1 MTMIRISPK
10 LSLPLAFV
18 TQTAA
23 VIARKGGGKTYLAQ
37 KLAEQMLGAG
47 AQVIVCD
54 PVGNWY
60 GLRLKADG
68 RTDSGLPVYIFGG
81 EYADIPIT
89 VDSGREI
96 ARLLATK
103 PISAVLDVSRFRKG
117 ERERFMTAFAEEF
130 FHLKKTHRSPVH
142 LFIEE
147 AQVFVPQMTQGRG
160 PETAKML
167 GAFEDIV
174 RLGRNYGIGCTMI
187 SQRPQ
192 SVNKQVL
199 SQTECLFALQI
210 TGPHERKAIDEWVTE
225 HGVDRKLVGELPSLQ
240 QGEAFFWS
248 PGWLRIFERIRIEPK
263 TTYDASSTP
272 EVGAK
277 AAKPVE
283 LSTKEIE
290 QLGSELKQS
299 VERAKSEDP
308 RELKKQIVELRAELA
323 KRAPAVPA
331 PVVDKAATEK
341 AVNAAIARTRR
352 DIEKA
357 YAPLVKLVTTFVEKA
372 AGAIPAA
379 IEYEI
384 DNIPA
389 PGWMPIEDMVASKVQ
404 QEMARSEVPL
414 RRPDPHANGSAGDS
428 KLGRAERAIL
438 QAIAQRHPA
447 PSTRGQIS
455 RLSGYSIKS
464 SSFSNALSAL
474 RTANLIDG
482 YSDEVRATDAGL
494 KTAGPLPPVPSG
506 KALFTFWS
514 QKLEK
519 AERIMLDVIIRHGGK
534 GVDRET
540 LSAESGY
547 SITSSSF
554 SNALSALR
562 TLELIEGKNHL
573 LASAE
578 FFQ

>member
-1 MTMIRISPK
+1 MIRLSVA
-10 LSLPLAFV
+10 LSLPIAFV

-23 VIARKGGGKTYLAQ
+23 IIARKGGGKTYVAT
-37 KLAEQMLGAG
+37 KLAEQMLAAD

-68 RTDSGLPVYIFGG
+68 KTESGLPVYIFGG
-81 EYADIPIT
+81 EYADVPIT

-160 PETAKML
+160 PEAAKML

-174 RLGRNYGIGCTMI
+174 RLGRNYGVGATMI

-199 SQTECLFALQI
+199 SQTECLIALQI

-248 PGWLRIFERIRIEPK
+248 PGWLRQFLRIKIERK
-263 TTYDASSTP
+263 LTYDASSTP
-272 EVGAK
+272 EAGAK
-277 AAKPVE
+277 LVKPVQ
-283 LSTKEIE
+283 LSPKEIAE
-290 QLGSELKQS
+290 LGTALQQS
-299 VERAKSEDP
+299 VEKAKAEDP
-308 RELKKQIVELRAELA
+308 RELRKEIADLKRELA
-323 KRAPAVPA
+323 KKTPVAA
-331 PVVDKAATEK
+331 PVIDKAAIEK
-341 AVNAAIARTRR
+341 AVSDAIAKTRR

-357 YAPLVKLVTTFVEKA
+357 YAPLVKMVTAFAEKVS
-372 AGAIPAA
+372 GAIPAA
-379 IEYEI
+379 IEYTPVDEVFK
-384 DNIPA
+384 
-389 PGWMPIEDMVASKVQ
+389 EVQ
-404 QEMARSEVPL
+404 V
-414 RRPDPHANGSAGDS
+414 
-428 KLGRAERAIL
+428 
-438 QAIAQRHPA
+438 
-447 PSTRGQIS
+447 
-455 RLSGYSIKS
+455 
-464 SSFSNALSAL
+464 SAL
-474 RTANLIDG
+474 RPTVQRFERMATLSVKAEGNGHTAIGESGLRRMMIALAQRNGLNARQLG
-482 YSDEVRATDAGL
+482 VRAGMSSSSGTFGTYLAKGRTNGWLDGSRDRLVITDAGL
-494 KTAGPLPPVPSG
+494 AALGSYDPLPTGRELLNYWLRQLGDSG
-506 KALFTFWS
+506 AGRMLSVLADAYPKALS
-514 QKLEK
+514 K
-519 AERIMLDVIIRHGGK
+519 AELGERASISHSSGTFG
-534 GVDRET
+534 T
-540 LSAESGY
+540 YLSK
-547 SITSSSF
+547 
-554 SNALSALR
+554 LR
-562 TLELIEGKNHL
+562 TLELIEGKGEL
-573 LASAE
+573 RASEE

>member
-1 MTMIRISPK
+1 MIRLSLS
-10 LSLPLAFV
+10 LSLPIAFV

-23 VIARKGGGKTYLAQ
+23 IIARKGGGKTYAAT
-37 KLAEQMLGAG
+37 KIAEQMLAAG
-47 AQVIVCD
+47 AQIVVCD

-68 RTDSGLPVYIFGG
+68 KTESELPVYIFGG
-81 EYADIPIT
+81 EYADVPIT
-89 VDSGREI
+89 ADSGREI

-160 PETAKML
+160 PEAAKML
-167 GAFEDIV
+167 GAFEDII
-174 RLGRNYGIGCTMI
+174 RLGRNYGVGATMI

-199 SQTECLFALQI
+199 SQTECLIALQI

-248 PGWLRIFERIRIEPK
+248 PGWLRKFERIKIERK
-263 TTYDASSTP
+263 LTYDASSTP

-277 AAKPVE
+277 IAKPVQ
-283 LSTKEIE
+283 LSPKEIAE
-290 QLGSELKQS
+290 LGTALQQS
-299 VERAKSEDP
+299 VEKAKAEDP
-308 RELKKQIVELRAELA
+308 RELRKEIAELRRELA
-323 KRAPAVPA
+323 KKTPATA
-331 PVVDKAATEK
+331 PVIDQAAIEK
-341 AVNAAIARTRR
+341 AVNAAVAKTRR
-352 DIEKA
+352 DIERA
-357 YAPLVKLVTTFVEKA
+357 YAPLVRMVTAFAEKA
-372 AGAIPAA
+372 VGTIPAA
-379 IEYEI
+379 IEY
-384 DNIPA
+384 A
-389 PGWMPIEDMVASKVQ
+389 PVDDVFREVRQVA
-404 QEMARSEVPL
+404 
-414 RRPDPHANGSAGDS
+414 RPTPPPRLAPPPRERQHESNGSG

-438 QAIAQRHPA
+438 CAIAQRHPA
-447 PSTRGQIS
+447 PSTRGQAS

-482 YSDEVRATDAGL
+482 YGDDNRITESGFHTL
-494 KTAGPLPPVPSG
+494 GPFDPKPSG
-506 KALFTFWS
+506 DMLFAWWS

-519 AERIMLDVIIRHGGK
+519 AERAMLEVVIRHGAK

-554 SNALSALR
+554 ANAISALR
-562 TLELIEGKNHL
+562 TLELIEGKGEFR
-573 LASAE
+573 ASEE